1 MIYIGVNLTELNMG
15 DGNIA
20 HVIPEVKME
29 VDVNAKVDLDKLRD
43 FKRKLEF
50 YIDKNLN
57 KCLEWKE
64 EEHQ

>member
-1 MIYIGVNLTELNMG
+1 MIYISVNLTELNTG

-64 EEHQ
+64 EEQQ